1 MGLYDQSSF
10 HFSVYLTAVQSRSN
24 HDHVI
29 KWKHFPH
36 YWPFV
41 RGIHGHRWI
50 PRTKASDAEFWFL
63 FDLRWANSWA
73 SNRYAGG
80 LKRYR
85 AHYDV
90 TVMYAQYSPK
100 YAQWIS
106 RSLPDGL
113 RYGVVRGYHM
123 MTSSNGN
130 IFRVTGLLWGEF
142 TGHRWIP
149 ATKVSNAEL
158 WCFFNLVCAWT
169 NGWANNRDA
178 GDLRRHCAHY
188 DFTVMI
194 LIWILPQLL
203 PCCVG
208 YRYNLD
214 RVIRG
219 LCLHIRF
226 KYLKIKIF
234 KYFLFR
240 SGWHELI

>member
-1 MGLYDQSSF
+1 MTKSSSD
-10 HFSVYLTAVQSRSN
+10 FSVYLTAVQSRSN

-50 PRTKASDAEFWFL
+50 PRTNASDAEFWFL

-149 ATKVSNAEL
+149 TTKASNAEL
-158 WCFFNLVCAWT
+158 WCFFGVRLNKRLSKQP
-169 NGWANNRDA
+169 
-178 GDLRRHCAHY
+178 RHRWFETPLCSLWHHCNDSHLDCTSAI
-188 DFTVMI
+188 TV
-194 LIWILPQLL
+194 
-203 PCCVG
+203 
-208 YRYNLD
+208 
-214 RVIRG
+214 
-219 LCLHIRF
+219 LCGISL
-226 KYLKIKIF
+226 
-234 KYFLFR
+234 
-240 SGWHELI
+240 